1 MKYRVLDGQDIKGSK
16 FFFVMAAAK
25 RSKQIN
31 RMAKER
37 GLPPN
42 QVASIKTGFLKAP
55 TIAITEI
62 LEGKISY
69 RYVDKKKVLE
79 TENSLPASKLPKNGE
94 AEGEKG
100 EEEFNIAS
108 TTAS

>member
-1 MKYRVLDGQDIKGSK
+1 MKNRVLDGQQIKGSK
-16 FFFVMAAAK
+16 FLFVMAAAK

-42 QVASIKTGFLKAP
+42 QVSSIKTKGIKAP

-62 LEGKISY
+62 LEGNIEY
-69 RYVDKKKVLE
+69 CINHQKKRSEDE
-79 TENSLPASKLPKNGE
+79 TESLSKESADE
-94 AEGEKG
+94 AED
-100 EEEFNIAS
+100 FSLSAN
-108 TTAS
+108 TV